1 MAILTSN
8 NQKYLLRRL
17 SQNDVVLFL
26 GAGFS
31 RDASNRL
38 SQPMPLSDDICEAL
52 WGFLS
57 YPGTWDGTP
66 LGGMSRKQLNSLS
79 CNMIQDWL
87 LANV

>member
-31 RDASNRL
+31 KDVSNRL

-52 WGFLS
+52 WGLPQLS
-57 YPGTWDGTP
+57 GQ
-66 LGGMSRKQLNSLS
+66 LGWNTAAGHVPSPA
-79 CNMIQDWL
+79 DVW
-87 LANV
+87 